1 MNVHGRLCGLG
12 LSAILLAGVACDDS
26 EETPP
31 PVSCE
36 FHGGVRDDVTMYQ
49 ACSPYVLR
57 GGIDVLDSATL
68 TIEPGVEVRFGTEDS
83 FDWLEIAAAG
93 TIGARLIARG
103 TPEEPIV
110 LTAGVDAST
119 SSVRSFLGLWFNG
132 GTRDGSIL
140 SNAIIRRAG
149 GDNQVLD
156 PTLIQGCITV
166 TDVADGAV
174 TIEDVILEDCVNA
187 GVVLKGSRPNLAD
200 LTLKDMEVGFLLDG
214 VAADVIP
221 ASVTYED
228 VQETV
233 VEAEASRP

>member
-1 MNVHGRLCGLG
+1 VNVHGRLCGFG
-12 LSAILLAGVACDDS
+12 LSAILLVCIACDES
-26 EETPP
+26 EEPDP

-36 FHGGVRDDVTMYQ
+36 FHGGIRDDVTMYK

-93 TIGARLIARG
+93 TTGATLIAEG
-103 TPEEPIV
+103 TPDQPIV
-110 LTAGVDAST
+110 LTAGVDAAT
-119 SSVRSFLGLWFNG
+119 SPVRSFLGLWFNG
-132 GTRDGSIL
+132 GTRAGSIL

-174 TIEDVILEDCVNA
+174 TIENVILEDCVNA
-187 GVVLKGSRPNLAD
+187 GVVLKGSRPNMSD
-200 LTLKDMEVGFLLDG
+200 LTLVDMEVGFLLDG

-221 ASVTYED
+221 ESVTYEE
-228 VQETV
+228 VQQTV